1 MAASVSTVRFAR
13 AQSRSFAHAI
23 GKAYKAMGRKS
34 RHKLER
40 RLGQVQPT
48 RKEVERTR
56 VKAERRAQNVPPT
69 VEAYER
75 AAASGPAR
83 LTKTLISRHSIRIDN
98 LDAVAQ
104 LSMNHC
110 LPHLLSVCE
119 LDAVFIRQGH
129 ELTQHAVPHES
140 PWPTHLSWSLQSTI
154 AALRLMLA
162 GQTVG
167 AAIVLRQQLGRWTL
181 LLALVAGIAPRRHET
196 IESFIARAWTHG
208 AMEALGIY
216 TADITVSERFDDLD
230 DHPRTTGVIDTD
242 HEHVP
247 IDSRAIC
254 PAILYHRLCKLI
266 DANEADQGVEREAVH
281 DLDAEYSATGADCP
295 TDALSDALTLCIIQM
310 RFAAIAVCHASGDAD
325 TARAIGTVSTP
336 ERLAHYTSETQ
347 LLPRTPLVPRL
358 TPALAP
364 LVGKELAAFESIDYL
379 WNLYTDYHA
388 ALGHRSRAQDC
399 TIQELAELAFAAHR
413 FSRFLV
419 AEAARAQDLKPP
431 ESRLKV
437 HHLTPGSPQIVTA
450 EFAALCASWNQSRT
464 QIAAAATL
472 VSSTL
477 LAGYWLWLEEDD
489 RAMGILRCTLH
500 QAARLRTWH
509 NHTDTARALH
519 NMQLTTPRRWMYA
532 AGWSKFRPLDRALFE
547 FAHANRE
554 SRLDA
559 SGILL
564 GDRHNDPESALS
576 QRLARQTALDK
587 VTALAACET
596 IKVVAAHQ
604 SLVIANTMREALH
617 ECGLNIQTNR
627 TRRQSNGYTSQH
639 RTEQDITAAPDAP
652 HIGQLGL

>member
-1 MAASVSTVRFAR
+1 
-13 AQSRSFAHAI
+13 
-23 GKAYKAMGRKS
+23 MGRKS

-40 RLGQVQPT
+40 RLGHVQPT
-48 RKEVERTR
+48 RKEVERAR

-75 AAASGPAR
+75 VAASGPAR
-83 LTKTLISRHSIRIDN
+83 LTEILISRHSIRIDN

-110 LPHLLSVCE
+110 LPHLLSICE
-119 LDAVFIRQGH
+119 LDAVFIRRGH
-129 ELTQHAVPHES
+129 QLTQHATPHES

-181 LLALVAGIAPRRHET
+181 LLAMVAGIARRRHET
-196 IESFIARAWTHG
+196 IESFIARAWTHS
-208 AMEALGIY
+208 AMDALSLY
-216 TADITVSERFDDLD
+216 TADITASERFDDLD

-242 HEHVP
+242 HEHMR
-247 IDSRAIC
+247 IADQLIC
-254 PAILYHRLCKLI
+254 PAGVYHALCRLI
-266 DANEADQGVEREAVH
+266 DGQQADQPTEYEPVH
-281 DLDAEYSATGADCP
+281 DLDDEHSP
-295 TDALSDALTLCIIQM
+295 TDAHRPTDVLSDTLMLCIIQM
-310 RFAAIAVCHASGDAD
+310 RFAAIAVCHTLGDAD
-325 TARAIGTVSTP
+325 TARAIATVSAP
-336 ERLAHYTSETQ
+336 ERRLARYISETQ

-364 LVGKELAAFESIDYL
+364 LVGRKLATLESIDYL
-379 WNLYTDYHA
+379 WNLYTYYHA
-388 ALGHRSRAQDC
+388 ALGHRSHASDC
-399 TIQELAELAFAAHR
+399 TLQELAELAFAAHR

-419 AEAARAQDLKPP
+419 AEAARAQDLKPS

-437 HHLTPGSPQIVTA
+437 HHLTAVSPQIVTA

-477 LAGYWLWLEEDD
+477 LSGYWLWLEEDD

-509 NHTDTARALH
+509 NHANAARALDT
-519 NMQLTTPRRWMYA
+519 MPLTTPYRWMHA
-532 AGWSKFRPLDRALFE
+532 AGWSKFHTLDRALFE
-547 FAHANRE
+547 FAHANRD
-554 SRLDA
+554 SRCDA
-559 SGILL
+559 AGILL
-564 GDRHNDPESALS
+564 EDHHNYPENRLS

-587 VTALAACET
+587 VTALAATET
-596 IKVVAAHQ
+596 IKVVATHQ
-604 SLVIANTMREALH
+604 SVAIANTMREALH
-617 ECGLNIQTNR
+617 ECGLNIQTNP
-627 TRRQSNGYTSQH
+627 TRRQPNRHTTPH
-639 RTEQDITAAPDAP
+639 RTPQDTLATPDTP
-652 HIGQLGL
+652 PTDQPRP